1 MPATLKLENIRYLVT
16 IDSGRRILTDAA
28 VLINGNQITH
38 VGKTPDLSDVPADR
52 TIDARHFVVTPG
64 FVNGHMHISYAHAVR
79 GLFPDDL
86 GPAYL
91 PSVFLLQA
99 AMTPDEEYRT
109 SLLAITELLKYGTTT
124 FLDPGSTK
132 HLDACLPAYQ
142 QSGCRIIVGSHAC
155 DLPNPFN
162 LPVLATAQAIRDMEQ
177 TIADYNGALD
187 GRVRAWTMPFA
198 PPYCTPE
205 LLTAAKGLADGHTTG
220 MTTHFNFTPRA
231 AAEWMQQHGQL
242 PCDFLADLNVLG
254 PNVLLAH
261 VLGLDPSEVD
271 TLSATGASVVV
282 CPTAALKGA
291 AGMTRTGLLPE
302 LLAAG
307 VTIGLGTDAGNNSNL
322 LETLRS
328 MYLIAVLYKD
338 ARQDWRM
345 VPAET
350 ALELATIGGAQALG
364 LSDEIGSIEVGK
376 KADLVL
382 FDTQRPEWSA
392 LHNPVNSLVY
402 NADGR
407 SVHTVIVDGK
417 IVVQDHTPLFVD
429 EQSLI
434 PRSKPTARTS
444 STAPTSTSPHAGPS
458 SNPRAPSLAFF
469 RNAIEEIPLGTWGR
483 TAVTKE
489 VPLIQHGSGRLPLP
503 HPHRHRPRRPP
514 ERRHPRRGAPERLLG
529 CFPGPPS
536 TIIARSSRDP
546 TIGTGPSGTRPNR
559 SSIVSSV

>member
-16 IDSGRRILTDAA
+16 LDPGRRILTDAS
-28 VLINGNQITH
+28 VVIEGSRITH
-38 VGKTPDLSDVPADR
+38 VGKTADLSDTPAAR

-91 PSVFLLQA
+91 PNVFLLQA
-99 AMTPDEEYRT
+99 AMTPAEEYRT

-124 FLDPGSTK
+124 FLDPGTTS
-132 HLDACLPAYQ
+132 HLDACFPAYQ

-155 DLPNPFN
+155 DLPNPLN
-162 LPVLATAQAIRDMEQ
+162 IPVSDTAQALRSMEQ
-177 TIADYNGALD
+177 TIADCHNALD

-198 PPYCTPE
+198 PPYCTPD
-205 LLTAAKGLADGHTTG
+205 LLTAARGLAGDHSTG

-231 AAEWMQQHGQL
+231 AAEWMQQHGKL
-242 PCDFLADLNVLG
+242 PSEYLADLGVLG

-261 VLGLDPSEVD
+261 VLGLDPAEVD
-271 TLSATGASVVV
+271 TLAATGASVVV
-282 CPTAALKGA
+282 CPTAAIKGA

-307 VTIGLGTDAGNNSNL
+307 VTVGLGTDAGNNSNL

-338 ARQDWRM
+338 ARRDWQM

-350 ALELATIGGAQALG
+350 ALELATIGGTQALG
-364 LSDEIGSIEVGK
+364 LAHEIGSIEVGK

-407 SVHTVIVDGK
+407 SVHTVIVDGN
-417 IVVQDHTPLFVD
+417 IVVQNHTPLFVD
-429 EQSLI
+429 EKELI
-434 PRSKPTARTS
+434 PQVQTDGQNLLNRTNLS
-444 STAPTSTSPHAGPS
+444 FP
-458 SNPRAPSLAFF
+458 PRWPIL
-469 RNAIEEIPLGTWGR
+469 
-483 TAVTKE
+483 
-489 VPLIQHGSGRLPLP
+489 
-503 HPHRHRPRRPP
+503 
-514 ERRHPRRGAPERLLG
+514 
-529 CFPGPPS
+529 
-536 TIIARSSRDP
+536 
-546 TIGTGPSGTRPNR
+546 
-559 SSIVSSV
+559 